1 MVRHIQIW
9 AVWRGCRWSQT
20 YIHTSIH
27 TFFICIYIYR
37 SLYIYIHKHIHIDI
51 CIYIYIYRSSP
62 YTQTCTYIYIYLC
75 TYIYIYKYIHIH
87 IQIYI
92 YIYIY
97 IYIDRYRDIVA
108 CDILVVRVMWLWV
121 YTHEFYCVYPFIQI
135 QVVVVLNDLITL
147 CFSPAQQ
154 IGQENVSCSS
164 FRGASGIGWDLETE
178 VTGVFFLGQWKPWLA
193 TVDCRMYLMVLESWC
208 VLNALMEATCGYQ

>member
-75 TYIYIYKYIHIH
+75 TYIYIY
-87 IQIYI
+87 IYI
-92 YIYIY
+92 YKYIYIH

-193 TVDCRMYLMVLESWC
+193 TE
-208 VLNALMEATCGYQ
+208 